1 MRQKGFATIFGL
13 CMILAIAL
21 CVKGIQEAEMN
32 HANGTTDFQTEIE
45 LQNVA
50 DSGIHEAAE
59 IVRLNKNKLPAN
71 PWAIS
76 PNQRKD
82 YQKKLIDRTSPDKNF
97 KLEVWGERLKGD
109 RQAFQ
114 SYQKNYPTGRTPK
127 GSRKSGYILFSVA
140 STSNAGLTGKIY
152 RRACAY
158 VLDGDATKIYFMEVP
173 SDYS

>member
-21 CVKGIQEAEMN
+21 CVKGIQEAETN
-32 HANGTTDFQTEIE
+32 HAYATTDFQAEFE

-50 DSGIHEAAE
+50 DSGIYEAAE
-59 IVRLNKNKLPAN
+59 IVRLNKSKLPTN
-71 PWAIS
+71 PWADAY
-76 PNQRKD
+76 NRKN
-82 YQKKLIDRTSPDKNF
+82 YQKKLINRTSPDKNF

-127 GSRKSGYILFSVA
+127 DSRKSGYILLSVA
-140 STSNAGLTGKIY
+140 STSNVTATGKIY
-152 RRACAY
+152 RRAFAY
-158 VLDGDATKIYFMEVP
+158 VLDDDTTIHFMNLP
-173 SDYS
+173 SDD